1 MKILT
6 KEDVRE
12 LLKGKTLDTLTAELF
27 SHLQLVEGAYS
38 TPLSSGVQMAL
49 S

>member
-12 LLKGKTLDTLTAELF
+12 LLKGELF

-38 TPLSSGVQMAL
+38 RHLAWAYR
-49 S
+49 

>member
-38 TPLSSGVQMAL
+38 RHLAWAYR
-49 S
+49 